1 MDRTTEYAKLIVSG
15 KKICGHSEYLAC
27 KRHLDD
33 MKRKDFEYIFDVEE
47 AEFHIDSAN
56 MLTIGEG
63 TKAQPLKT
71 RGFQDFILGS
81 LFGWRKKKSKVR
93 RFRESYIQMGR
104 KNGKSFLGGAMCND
118 VATFSGY
125 KYAEIYIAATKQ
137 DQANIVWKEVQK
149 FIESDEDLARYYKI
163 KEHEHTIT
171 SLVTK
176 SVIKAVGRDTK
187 SLDGLK
193 PVAMPF

>member
-71 RGFQDFILGS
+71 RGFQNFILGS
-81 LFGWRKKKSKVR
+81 LFGWRKKKSRAKAETKNLNALCYLR
-93 RFRESYIQMGR
+93 R
-104 KNGKSFLGGAMCND
+104 L
-118 VATFSGY
+118 
-125 KYAEIYIAATKQ
+125 
-137 DQANIVWKEVQK
+137 
-149 FIESDEDLARYYKI
+149 KI
-163 KEHEHTIT
+163 
-171 SLVTK
+171 SLP
-176 SVIKAVGRDTK
+176 II
-187 SLDGLK
+187 
-193 PVAMPF
+193 

>member
-71 RGFQDFILGS
+71 RGFQNFILGS

-93 RFRESYIQMGR
+93 RFS
-104 KNGKSFLGGAMCND
+104 
-118 VATFSGY
+118 
-125 KYAEIYIAATKQ
+125 
-137 DQANIVWKEVQK
+137 
-149 FIESDEDLARYYKI
+149 SDLWPHCSICAGQRQRPKI
-163 KEHEHTIT
+163 
-171 SLVTK
+171 
-176 SVIKAVGRDTK
+176 
-187 SLDGLK
+187 
-193 PVAMPF
+193 